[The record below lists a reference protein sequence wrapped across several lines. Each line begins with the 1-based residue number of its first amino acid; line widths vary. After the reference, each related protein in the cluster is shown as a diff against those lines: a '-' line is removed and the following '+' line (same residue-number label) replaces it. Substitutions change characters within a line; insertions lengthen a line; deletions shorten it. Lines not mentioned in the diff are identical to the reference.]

1 MYAMRFGMVNLP
13 FESISTTRRTPS
25 DVPRKATSRPA
36 KVVTAPPLVSMI
48 VPFNDA
54 VALAARKE

>member
-1 MYAMRFGMVNLP
+1 MVNLP